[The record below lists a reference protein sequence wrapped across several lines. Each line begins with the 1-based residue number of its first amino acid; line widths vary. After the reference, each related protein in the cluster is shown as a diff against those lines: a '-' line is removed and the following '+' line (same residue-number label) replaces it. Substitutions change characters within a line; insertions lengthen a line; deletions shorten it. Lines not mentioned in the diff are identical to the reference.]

1 MPDKRPS
8 DHDPSVLADEMDRQ
22 MEEEMVSDS
31 SDALANA
38 MEKMPKKAKK
48 EIGGDW
54 IRWLPLCYNQSIK

>member
-38 MEKMPKKAKK
+38 MEKMPKKVAT
-48 EIGGDW
+48 
-54 IRWLPLCYNQSIK
+54 RWLKRIIRLGRKVFPVVL

>member
-38 MEKMPKKAKK
+38 MEKMPKKVATR
-48 EIGGDW
+48 W
-54 IRWLPLCYNQSIK
+54 VRRLIRVSN